1 MIIVINNILCS
12 IFCQAENNFLKF
24 HLLTLHQHAGHD
36 ILRMILYSFLKKPLI
51 FCILTVG
58 VFVCSQ
64 CAERPEVTVMHQELT
79 VTLDLKR
86 HEVRGTSSFT
96 LSGNQHHTIVFS
108 LSSRSRVEKVTINGR
123 DSAFRFGQSRLS
135 VSLPEDETAVVTIAY
150 AAVFDDPMPE
160 RTFNTEDP
168 SFGVQATIREEGVYL
183 GGGSGWYPTAPVP
196 PRGMTVRVN
205 APEGMK
211 AVTEG
216 RFVES
221 GDREGQS
228 HSLWGI
234 QRPMAP
240 LSLSAGY
247 YRINESRIGSIALY
261 TFLSPK
267 NAHLSDTYLKA
278 IREYIALYQEM
289 LGPYPYE
296 KFAVV
301 ENFLPTGYGFP
312 SYTLLGGEVIR
323 LPFIL
328 QTSLGHEILHSWFGA
343 GVMVDYRRGNWSEG
357 LVTYLADYYYE
368 ERKSPDAA
376 REYRMQILSDY
387 ATLVSEQRAFPLI
400 AFSGRSDPASRAIGY
415 GKASMVFH
423 MVRQRLGDEAF
434 YQALRDFYRD
444 HLFRYASW
452 DDLIASFERAGGD
465 EIRAFLSRWIEA
477 DDAPIF
483 SVEGLTCG
491 ASGIKGMV
499 KQIGEKL
506 PVHLPLRI
514 ENGNGGT
521 WVSKSIDL
529 QKEQTPFSLT
539 LDQPPGSLVLDPD
552 YHVFRRLAA
561 LEIPHT
567 VNRIKGSRDLLVVRS
582 RSYKGTE
589 ETIAVFLIGIGQSK
603 AVIIGE
609 EEFDPSRTEGQ
620 DLLFFG
626 LPADKRIYSALP
638 HDIVVA
644 DSSFSIEGAT
654 FHNPGDALFIA
665 CANPRNGAK
674 TVGIFHP
681 LSRTA
686 AEDTAHR
693 ITRYGR
699 YSHLAFSEGQNMKKG
714 VSYPYEKRYP
724 CSQQ

>member
-1 MIIVINNILCS
+1 
-12 IFCQAENNFLKF
+12 
-24 HLLTLHQHAGHD
+24 
-36 ILRMILYSFLKKPLI
+36 MILNIFPKRPFI
-51 FCILTVG
+51 FCILAAG
-58 VFVCSQ
+58 VLVCSQ
-64 CAERPEVTVMHQELT
+64 CAGRLEVTVMHQELI
-79 VTLDLKR
+79 VTLDLQR
-86 HEVRGTSSFT
+86 HEVKGTSSFT
-96 LSGNQHHTIVFS
+96 LSGNQHHTIAFS
-108 LSSRSRVEKVTINGR
+108 LSGRSRVEKVTINGKE
-123 DSAFRFGQSRLS
+123 SPFSFSQSRLTLR
-135 VSLPEDETAVVTIAY
+135 LPENGAASITISY
-150 AAVFDDPMPE
+150 AAVFDDPIPE
-160 RTFNTEDP
+160 HTFNTEDS

-183 GGGSGWYPTAPVP
+183 GGGSGWYPAAPVP
-196 PRGMTVRVN
+196 PRSMTVRVN

-216 RFVES
+216 RFVAS
-221 GDREGQS
+221 GAREGQS
-228 HSLWGI
+228 YSLWEV

-261 TFLSPK
+261 TFLSPQ

-278 IREYIALYQEM
+278 IREYITLYQEM

-343 GVMVDYRRGNWSEG
+343 GVMVDYRRGNWCEG

-368 ERKSPDAA
+368 ERKSPEAA
-376 REYRMQILSDY
+376 RQYRMQILSDY
-387 ATLVSEQRAFPLI
+387 AALVSEEKTFPLT

-415 GKASMVFH
+415 GKSAMVFN

-434 YQALRDFYRD
+434 YQALRNFFRD
-444 HLFRYASW
+444 HLFKYASW
-452 DDLIASFERAGGD
+452 DDLITSFERAGGD

-491 ASGIKGMV
+491 ANWMKGTL

-514 ENGNGGT
+514 ENNNGGT
-521 WVSKSIDL
+521 WIDKGIDL
-529 QKEQTPFSLT
+529 QKEQTFFSLT

-609 EEFDPSRTEGQ
+609 EEFDPSRTEAQ

-626 LPADKRIYSALP
+626 LPADKKMYSALP
-638 HDIVVA
+638 HDIAVS
-644 DSSFSIEGAT
+644 DSSFSIEGET
-654 FHNPGDALFIA
+654 FNNPGDALFIA
-665 CANPRNGAK
+665 SANPRNRAK
-674 TVGIFHP
+674 TVGIFLP
-681 LSRTA
+681 LNRAA

-699 YSHLAFSEGQNMKKG
+699 YSYLAFSEGQNMKKG
-714 VSYPYEKRYP
+714 VSYPYENRYP
-724 CSQQ
+724 CSQP